1 MKVLDMSNLFFYL
14 GLIFISVFLLFID
27 ISFINEFIF
36 YIVFFNIIVDL
47 LFKFLIEKFDKGL
60 VILKTF
66 LSSFIRLFFSI
77 IFILLFHFYGIENL
91 LNFILNFL
99 IVYLLFIIF
108 EITILL
114 LNLHHIK

>member
-1 MKVLDMSNLFFYL
+1 MKVLDKSNLIFYL
-14 GLIFISVFLLFID
+14 VLISLVCFLVFID
-27 ISFINEFIF
+27 FSFVNDFIF
-36 YIVFFNIIVDL
+36 YIVFFNILTDVI
-47 LFKFLIEKFDKGL
+47 FKFLIEKFDKSL
-60 VILKTF
+60 VVLKTI
-66 LSSFIRLFFSI
+66 LSTFIRLFFSI
-77 IFILLFHFYGIENL
+77 IFILFFHFYGIENL

>member
-1 MKVLDMSNLFFYL
+1 VVS
-14 GLIFISVFLLFID
+14 
-27 ISFINEFIF
+27 
-36 YIVFFNIIVDL
+36 
-47 LFKFLIEKFDKGL
+47 
-60 VILKTF
+60 T
-66 LSSFIRLFFSI
+66 FIRLFLSL
-77 IFILLFHFYGIENL
+77 IFILFFENYGVENL

>member
-1 MKVLDMSNLFFYL
+1 MKVLAMTNLCFYL
-14 GLIFISVFLLFID
+14 TLSLMASVLSLFSF
-27 ISFINEFIF
+27 SFINEFIF
-36 YIVFFNIIVDL
+36 YIIFFNITIDVI
-47 LFKFLIEKFDKGL
+47 FKFLIEKFDNINI
-60 VILKTF
+60 VLKTI
-66 LSSFIRLFFSI
+66 LSTFIRLFCSL
-77 IFILLFHFYGIENL
+77 IFILSFEVFGVENL

>member
-1 MKVLDMSNLFFYL
+1 MKAITISNGIFYL
-14 GLIFISVFLLFID
+14 ILIFLVAILKSLGF
-27 ISFINEFIF
+27 SFIHELIF
-36 YIVFFNIIVDL
+36 PIIFFNIITDV
-47 LFKFLIEKFDKGL
+47 LFKYLLEKWNKSL
-60 VILKTF
+60 VVIKTVV
-66 LSSFIRLFFSI
+66 STFIRLFLSL
-77 IFILLFHFYGIENL
+77 IFILFFENYGVENL